1 MSLPNELIENKL
13 CINTR
18 SPTKT
23 DNAPIT
29 GYIWIETKQPT
40 IYVCLDNTEGNN
52 VWKHIDED
60 RIKALEAKYNQYLSN
75 LAYYQS
81 KLNEYNNYVR
91 NGYC

>member
-40 IYVCLDNTEGNN
+40 IYVCLDNTKGNN

-60 RIKALEAKYNQYLSN
+60 RIRALEAKYNEYLSR
-75 LAYYQS
+75 LASYHATVNSYLS
-81 KLNEYNNYVR
+81 MLR
-91 NGYC
+91 